1 MDTLDRFGAEWF
13 VRPGDVVFDIGAFD
27 GDTAAAYLERGAAA
41 VYAFEPLA
49 RNRERMPRALVDDPR
64 FLLLP
69 YALAERDGRQD
80 LIVPR
85 RSDGA
90 ASLSRAFFDMTK
102 RDAVDAGEV
111 HAVEVRR
118 LDDLGLPRASFWK
131 IDVEGAELGVLRGAE
146 RTLRQSPPEALQ
158 VEIFLL
164 DEAVY
169 LETLTRLQRSFRH
182 VWAIGV
188 KAAGE
193 LVHYAITTETISSP
207 QFHVDL
213 ANGGTPHYYASS
225 RSFPEWHARAVG

>member
-27 GDTAAAYLERGAAA
+27 GDTAAAYLERGAAT
-41 VYAFEPLA
+41 VFAFEPLA
-49 RNRERMPRALVDDPR
+49 RNRERMPGALTADPGFR
-64 FLLLP
+64 LVP
-69 YALAERDGRQD
+69 YALAERNGQQD

-102 RDAVDAGEV
+102 RDDVDAGEI
-111 HAVEVRR
+111 HTVETRR

-146 RTLRQSPPEALQ
+146 RTLRESPPDAIQ

-169 LETLTRLQRSFRH
+169 LETLNRLQRSFPH

-193 LVHYAITTETISSP
+193 LVHYDITTATISSP

-225 RSFPEWHARAVG
+225 RRFPEWHARAIG